1 MVVERRLAALP
12 EANPLCEEHERVSTM
27 LLEEVSRAAP
37 RPDARRITGLVQIR
51 VTWQPVRTLNALKD
65 GLTGDV
71 IQQFKATQGLEEIEA
86 TGQQSATFLLQVFL
100 RGTTAAEVHE
110 GLLSLAHNS
119 LTHLVGISIKRQSPT
134 RSQLANQLAALTFG
148 S

>member
-1 MVVERRLAALP
+1 MRSTRESALCCLRRSAGP
-12 EANPLCEEHERVSTM
+12 
-27 LLEEVSRAAP
+27 P
-37 RPDARRITGLVQIR
+37 RPDARLITGLVQIR